1 MQRVTYD
8 YKQMA
13 AARAWLG
20 LAVLAALAAAVLVA
34 LAAGQ
39 QTPVAA
45 AAAVLGVLLALLL
58 AVVAVWQFPRA
69 GLGFEY
75 EVRRRFRAICR
86 EKGLTKSQGD
96 RLVYPQ
102 AGQLS
107 GNLGGFRL
115 RVRPL
120 VGQALTDWE
129 RAAPAF
135 TMAYGA
141 TGTRIRNEGDGT
153 LTLLVG
159 YQRLDAHE
167 FTAPVETTAAA
178 APLVSWREQ
187 LAAVEVGTVEGGRPY
202 LLPLIGSHVLV
213 AGETGAGKGSVIWSL
228 LLRLVPA
235 HEAGVV
241 RFWGLDPKR
250 MELSIGRAFFGER
263 YAADPAAM
271 VELLEAA
278 VLEMNA
284 RADQLAGV
292 ARRFEPST
300 AHPLHVLVVDEL
312 GYLSALL
319 PDRKLRARAEEALQ
333 AVLTLGRSVGF
344 VVVGA
349 LQDPRKETLSFRDLF
364 PTRVAMRLQKPMVDL
379 VLGTGMYEAG
389 AQCDLIPPRDAG
401 AGVAFVKAEDST
413 LPLCVRMS
421 WCSDDLIRATAA
433 RLLPAL
439 GGSSV
444 PHLRAV
450 T

>member
-1 MQRVTYD
+1 VQRMTYD
-8 YKQMA
+8 YRQMA

-20 LAVLAALAAAVLVA
+20 LAAVAVLGAAVAVVW
-34 LAAGQ
+34 AARQAEPG
-39 QTPVAA
+39 PA

-58 AVVAVWQFPRA
+58 VVVAVVQAPRA

-75 EVRRRFRAICR
+75 QVRRRFRTVCR
-86 EKGLTKSQGD
+86 EKGLAKQQGD
-96 RLVYPQ
+96 RVLFPS
-102 AGQLS
+102 AGQLV
-107 GNLGGFRL
+107 GDLGGFRL

-120 VGQALTDWE
+120 VGQSLTDWE

-135 TMAYGA
+135 TMAYGT

-167 FTAPVETTAAA
+167 FSGGPDVEPPVAT
-178 APLVSWREQ
+178 SWRER
-187 LAAVEVGTVEGGRPY
+187 LAAVEVGTAEGGQPY
-202 LLPLIGSHVLV
+202 LLPLIGSHLLV

-235 HEAGVV
+235 YEAGVV

-250 MELSIGRAFFGER
+250 MELSIGRQFFGDR
-263 YAADPAAM
+263 YAADPVAM
-271 VELLEAA
+271 VELLEAVVA
-278 VLEMNA
+278 EMNA

-300 AHPLHVLVVDEL
+300 AHPLHVVVVDEL

-349 LQDPRKETLSFRDLF
+349 LQDPRKEVLSYRDLF

-401 AGVAFVKAEDST
+401 AGVAFVKDEGST

-421 WCSDDLIRATAA
+421 WCSDDLIRTTAA
-433 RLLPAL
+433 RLLPAS
-439 GGSSV
+439 GGQSV